1 MLRTLCAL
9 VLAVS
14 ACGPHAGSTLP
25 LVEPPPTPLPTAEL
39 TLLPGEAMA
48 WDIYWQGLLVGR
60 ADLSVAAREAHSRF
74 STTALARAFAKVR
87 YHGITTLDRGLAT
100 ASRESLQYR
109 GEDNAVVA
117 TIDGPR
123 YSLDDGPPLTVPGG
137 TTLHTLH
144 TALGSLRTWSRG
156 DAPRAYLWFVLRRTL
171 YRLDVERP
179 GKDEAQGHRA
189 LKIHGT
195 VRASDRSID
204 PVDVTIWLSTTPD
217 RTPLRFV
224 VVADGERVSAELTD
238 STATFAA
245 R

>member
-1 MLRTLCAL
+1 MLRTLC
-9 VLAVS
+9 VLALAIA
-14 ACGPHAGSTLP
+14 ACGPHPGSTIP
-25 LVEPPPTPLPTAEL
+25 LVEPPPTPLPSTEL
-39 TLLPGEAMA
+39 TLPPGEEMA

-60 ADLSVAAREAHSRF
+60 ADLGVAAHEAHSRF

-87 YHGITTLDRGLAT
+87 YHGSSTRDRGGAT
-100 ASRESLQYR
+100 ASRESLTYS
-109 GEDNAVVA
+109 GEDSSVTAV
-117 TIDGPR
+117 IDGPR
-123 YSLDDGPPLTVPGG
+123 YRLDDGPSLTVPGG

-156 DAPRAYLWFVLRRTL
+156 DAAPAYLWFVLRHTL

-195 VRASDRSID
+195 VRAGDRSID
-204 PVDVTIWLSTTPD
+204 PVDVTLWLSTTSD
-217 RTPLRFV
+217 RTPLRIV
-224 VVADGERVSAELTD
+224 VVADGERVSAELTET
-238 STATFAA
+238 TATFAN